1 MDRGSQW
8 PLHNMWYLVAMVL
21 SAGDLVED
29 WESMDGSTVSLEK
42 VFQVVSSCLPNK
54 AARTPAGTMGWFSRL
69 A

>member
-8 PLHNMWYLVAMVL
+8 PLHNMWYLVALVL
-21 SAGDLVED
+21 LAGDLVED
-29 WESMDGSTVSLEK
+29 WESMNGSTVSLEK

-54 AARTPAGTMGWFSRL
+54 AARTPTGTMGWFSRL